1 MKSLVA
7 IIVSAVVMAFAGA
20 AIAAEDAPQPLTRA
34 ACEQAGMKWND
45 RANVCGIHKHHEK
58 KKAEAKKE
66 EGQGQGPDAAAAAA
80 ADPGRLPAGRHEVER
95 PRQCLRRPQAPRQDE
110 KEEEEGQEESEEGA
124 LALSRSAGSR
134 LIR

>member
-7 IIVSAVVMAFAGA
+7 IIVSAVVMAFTGA

-58 KKAEAKKE
+58 KKTEAKKE
-66 EGQGQGPDAAAAAA
+66 KGEAKDLMQ
-80 ADPGRLPAGRHEVER
+80 
-95 PRQCLRRPQAPRQDE
+95 RRPQPLTRAACQ
-110 KEEEEGQEESEEGA
+110 Q
-124 LALSRSAGSR
+124 AGMR
-134 LIR
+134 WNDRANVCGGHKHHDKLKKKKKAKKKAKRAH